1 MVADVCVV
9 CLRCFRILSD
19 AAAEW
24 ARPLGVLNTA
34 LELSKVIADRT
45 ACVEAEIYLNMGQ
58 SDSQLM
64 VAWSR
69 PPH

>member
-1 MVADVCVV
+1 MVRARELADVCVV
-9 CLRCFRILSD
+9 CLRCCRILSD

-58 SDSQLM
+58 SVS
-64 VAWSR
+64 
-69 PPH
+69 